1 MKRTISQI
9 DKEIKSLAEKQR
21 KEFAKANAKYGK
33 AWNSL
38 YRMMVKDEKKYPKKS
53 YEIQRKYEAKMK
65 KIQEAWYKKG
75 TLATV
80 NKYKA
85 KVKKLYDERAKLMYN
100 Q

>member
-1 MKRTISQI
+1 MKRTLSQI
-9 DKEIKSLAEKQR
+9 NKEIKSLADKQR

-38 YRMMVKDEKKYPKKS
+38 YSMMVKEEKKHPEKS

-65 KIQEAWYKKG
+65 KILNAWHAKG
-75 TLATV
+75 TTATV
-80 NKYKA
+80 NKYKS
-85 KVKKLYDERAKLMYN
+85 KVKKLYDERSKLMYN